1 MGDGARADFF
11 DCRAAAQLL
20 TYDLMRAVR
29 TMTLDAVKLAR
40 VLDIDAHQADAVLS
54 GRELVHPASPMGQ
67 RSVRLVRLHR
77 ALGDAFGTT
86 DAVVDFLTSP
96 DPDDGSVPASVL
108 EQPDGIE
115 RVFARLNC
123 IGVDEWRP
131 ASCAMGASGSMS
143 RTMEPQAFE
152 RESLHGAHTTL

>member
-1 MGDGARADFF
+1 MGDGARTDFF

-29 TMTLDAVKLAR
+29 TMGLDAIRLAR
-40 VLDIDAHQADAVLS
+40 VLGTDARYAVDVLS
-54 GRELVHPASPMGQ
+54 GRELVHPASPTGQ

-86 DAVVDFLTSP
+86 DAVVDFLTYP
-96 DPDDGSVPASVL
+96 DPNDGSIPALVL

-131 ASCAMGASGSMS
+131 ASDAIASQVSYG
-143 RTMEPQAFE
+143 
-152 RESLHGAHTTL
+152 

>member
-1 MGDGARADFF
+1 MGNGALADFF

-29 TMTLDAVKLAR
+29 TMALDATKLAR
-40 VLDIDAHQADAVLS
+40 VLDTDARQTDAVLS

-86 DAVVDFLTSP
+86 DAVVDFLTYP
-96 DPDDGSVPASVL
+96 DPDDGAVPASVL

-123 IGVDEWRP
+123 TDVDEWRP
-131 ASCAMGASGSMS
+131 ASYEIEKPGAV
-143 RTMEPQAFE
+143 
-152 RESLHGAHTTL
+152 SL

>member
-29 TMTLDAVKLAR
+29 TMALDAAKLAR
-40 VLDIDAHQADAVLS
+40 VLDTDTRHAVAVLS
-54 GRELVHPASPMGQ
+54 GRELVHPLSPMGQ

-86 DAVVDFLTSP
+86 DAVVGFLTHP
-96 DPDDGSVPASVL
+96 DPDDGSVPAAVL

-115 RVFARLNC
+115 RVFARLDC

-131 ASCAMGASGSMS
+131 ASYARAGSS
-143 RTMEPQAFE
+143 PR
-152 RESLHGAHTTL
+152 R